1 MRFSCNLPGQ
11 PYNER
16 RENCPMRKTRSA
28 LGTGRLFACSAAVL
42 LWSLAALCAA
52 PLEAQ
57 AARSSAFVECDREE
71 LIRAV
76 PELASMQFDSTQDRL
91 PGLLAPAAENLE
103 GMFARLVDVAATE
116 QIHEMRFEDG
126 AESPGRSETYRYL
139 VRRLAEGSPE
149 PFTELRVG
157 PDPNAPRP
165 APADGF
171 LVIAHFEK
179 LLRYL
184 LPQYRH
190 DSRFRYL
197 GRVQEAGQGSWLGL
211 VAFAQRADSIQPL
224 GYIQL
229 RGGRI
234 ATMQG
239 LVWIDEATHRIVR
252 LRVDLGERIEGSPF
266 ETLSTDIAFVAVKF
280 PSIDS
285 ALWLPA
291 RVTIHGQAEGAELHT
306 VHRYSDYELDGRGAA
321 AATMVATAS
330 VADDPWEM
338 LDRGISLGR
347 ENKLPESIALLR
359 GALRLN
365 PEMAAAR
372 YHLAA
377 ALRAAGDF
385 AGAEDALREAL
396 RRAPKSGPTHNLLGL
411 ILFRRGDVAGAVAEL
426 RASAQLQPKDA
437 TVHFNLARVL
447 EKVDA
452 KSALEEYRIASTLA
466 PDNAAI
472 KVGYEQFERAATAA
486 AEQAAIGATIKVEV
500 RQVLVPVV
508 VRDKEGHHVSGLTQ
522 ADFHV
527 FEDGVEQKISS
538 FAVENA
544 GVGSA
549 VLAAAG
555 SEPPP
560 AAGGVTPPALPA
572 QTPPALR
579 VRRIYLICIDSLNS
593 KLANIVHVRAA
604 LSKLFA
610 AETAGDAQYMV
621 VAIGARMQVMQGL
634 TTDPAE
640 VLKTIE
646 SKDFQKLYLASR
658 ASSMEQDLQEFQ
670 RALDRTISACDKRDP
685 ICDSMMRALQAQA
698 SGLASEER
706 AFTQAFLDQ
715 FRHFVEE
722 LARGTGR
729 RTIVL
734 CSDGFQ
740 LVPGQEL
747 LDLLR
752 AAFPGSR
759 IPTPVIERM
768 NDLEPILHLA
778 ANHNIQVYTIDSRGL
793 YTQGYFDVQN
803 AGSTARAGTIGA
815 AEIGVMNDNARAA
828 SDALSEIAETTG
840 GTAFRNSND
849 IFAGLER
856 AFADGRQYYVLAYAS
871 SNSNLD
877 GTFRAISVRVGGRKL
892 SVLAKRGYWATG
904 DPGGR

>member
-1 MRFSCNLPGQ
+1 MH
-11 PYNER
+11 
-16 RENCPMRKTRSA
+16 KTRSA

-42 LWSLAALCAA
+42 LWSLVALRAA

-57 AARSSAFVECDREE
+57 PAQSRAFIECDREE

-76 PELASMQFDSTQDRL
+76 PELASMQFESTQDRL

-103 GMFARLVDVAATE
+103 GMFVRLVDVAATE

-126 AESPGRSETYRYL
+126 AESPGRWETYRYL
-139 VRRLAEGSPE
+139 VRRLAEGLPE

-157 PDPNAPRP
+157 PDPNAPTP

-184 LPQYRH
+184 LPQYRQ

-211 VAFAQRADSIQPL
+211 VAFAQRADSVQPL
-224 GYIQL
+224 GNIQL

-252 LRVDLGERIEGSPF
+252 LRVDLTERIEGSPF

-291 RVTIHGQAEGAELHT
+291 RVTIHGQEEGADLHT
-306 VHRYSDYELDGRGAA
+306 VHRYSDYQLDGRGAP

-330 VADDPWEM
+330 GADDPWEM

-377 ALRAAGDF
+377 SLRVAGDF

-396 RRAPKSGPTHNLLGL
+396 RRAPESGPTHNLLGL
-411 ILFRRGDVAGAVAEL
+411 ILFKRGDVAGAVAEL
-426 RASAQLQPKDA
+426 RASLQLQPKDA
-437 TVHFNLARVL
+437 IVHFNLARVL

-452 KSALEEYRIASTLA
+452 KSALDEYRVASTLA

-486 AEQAAIGATIKVEV
+486 AEQAATGATIKVEV

-508 VRDKEGHHVSGLTQ
+508 VRDKEGHQVSGLTQ

-549 VLAAAG
+549 VPAATG
-555 SEPPP
+555 SKPPP
-560 AAGGVTPPALPA
+560 AAGGVTSPAPPA
-572 QTPPALR
+572 QTQPAAR
-579 VRRIYLICIDSLNS
+579 VVRRTYLICIDSLNS
-593 KLANIVHVRAA
+593 KFANIVHVRAA

-610 AETAGDAQYMV
+610 AELAGDAQYMV
-621 VAIGARMQVMQGL
+621 VAIGARTQVMQGL

-640 VLKTIE
+640 VLKAIE
-646 SKDFQKLYLASR
+646 SKDFQKLFLASR
-658 ASSMEQDLQEFQ
+658 ASSMEQDLQEFL
-670 RALDRTISACDKRDP
+670 RALDRTIIACDKRDP

-706 AFTQAFLDQ
+706 AYTLAFLDQ
-715 FRHFVEE
+715 FHHIVEE

-740 LVPGQEL
+740 LVPGKDL

-752 AAFPGSR
+752 AAFSGSR
-759 IPTPVIERM
+759 IQTPLIEQM
-768 NDLEPILHLA
+768 NDLGPVLHLA

-793 YTQGYFDVQN
+793 YTQGYFDVEN
-803 AGSTARAGTIGA
+803 AGSTARGGTIGA

-828 SDALSEIAETTG
+828 SDTLSLIAETTG

-856 AFADGRQYYVLAYAS
+856 AFADGRQYYELAYAS

-877 GTFRAISVRVGGRKL
+877 GTFRAISVQVGDSKL

>member
-1 MRFSCNLPGQ
+1 
-11 PYNER
+11 
-16 RENCPMRKTRSA
+16 MRKTRSA

-42 LWSLAALCAA
+42 LWSLAALCAG

-57 AARSSAFVECDREE
+57 PTQSKAFVDCDREE

-76 PELASMQFDSTQDRL
+76 PELASMQFDFTQDRL
-91 PGLLAPAAENLE
+91 PGLLARAAENLE

-126 AESPGRSETYRYL
+126 AESPGRWETYRYL

-157 PDPNAPRP
+157 PDPNAPTP

-171 LVIAHFEK
+171 LVMAHFEK

-184 LPQYRH
+184 LPQYRQ

-197 GRVQEAGQGSWLGL
+197 GRVQEAGQGPWLGV
-211 VAFAQRADSIQPL
+211 VAFAQRADSFQPL

-252 LRVDLGERIEGSPF
+252 LRMDVEERIEGSRL
-266 ETLSTDIAFVAVKF
+266 EALSTDIAFVAVRF

-285 ALWLPA
+285 TLWLPA
-291 RVTIHGQAEGAELHT
+291 RVTIHAQAEGAELHT
-306 VHRYSDYELDGRGAA
+306 VHRYSDYRMDGRGAA
-321 AATMVATAS
+321 AATVLATAS
-330 VADDPWEM
+330 GADDPWEM

-347 ENKLPESIALLR
+347 ENKLPESIAVIR

-411 ILFRRGDVAGAVAEL
+411 ILFKRGDVAGAVTEL

-437 TVHFNLARVL
+437 TVHFNLARML

-472 KVGYEQFERAATAA
+472 KAGYEQFERAATAA
-486 AEQAAIGATIKVEV
+486 AEQAATGATIKVEV

-544 GVGSA
+544 SVGSA
-549 VLAAAG
+549 VPAAA

-560 AAGGVTPPALPA
+560 AEGRIASPAPPA
-572 QTPPALR
+572 QTPPAPGVPR
-579 VRRIYLICIDSLNS
+579 TYLICIDSLNS
-593 KLANIVHVRAA
+593 KFANIVHVRAA

-610 AETAGDAQYMV
+610 AEPVGDAQYMV
-621 VAIGARMQVMQGL
+621 VAIGARTQVMQRL

-640 VLKTIE
+640 VLKAIE
-646 SKDFQKLYLASR
+646 SKDFQKLFLASR
-658 ASSMEQDLQEFQ
+658 ASSVEQDLQEFQ
-670 RALDRTISACDKRDP
+670 RALDRTISACYKKDP

-706 AFTQAFLDQ
+706 AFTLAFLDQ
-715 FRHFVEE
+715 FRHIVEE

-759 IPTPVIERM
+759 IPIPAIERM
-768 NDLEPILHLA
+768 NDLEPVLHLA
-778 ANHNIQVYTIDSRGL
+778 ANHNIPVYTIDSRGL

-803 AGSTARAGTIGA
+803 AGSTARAGTIAA
-815 AEIGVMNDNARAA
+815 AEMGIMNDNARAA
-828 SDALSEIAETTG
+828 SDTLSEIAETTG

-877 GTFRAISVRVGGRKL
+877 GAFRAISVRVGDRKL
-892 SVLAKRGYWATG
+892 SVLAKRGYWAMR
-904 DPGGR
+904 DSRR

>member
-1 MRFSCNLPGQ
+1 
-11 PYNER
+11 
-16 RENCPMRKTRSA
+16 
-28 LGTGRLFACSAAVL
+28 LFTCSAAVL
-42 LWSLAALCAA
+42 LWSLAALRAA
-52 PLEAQ
+52 PLQAQ
-57 AARSSAFVECDREE
+57 PAPSKAFVECDRQE

-76 PELASMQFDSTQDRL
+76 PELAGMQFDSAQDRL

-126 AESPGRSETYRYL
+126 AESPGRWQTYRYL
-139 VRRLAEGSPE
+139 VKRLLEGSPE

-157 PDPNAPRP
+157 PGPNAPTP

-171 LVIAHFEK
+171 LVVGHFEK

-184 LPQYRH
+184 LPQYRQ

-197 GRVQEAGQGSWLGL
+197 GRVQEAGQASWTGL
-211 VAFAQRADSIQPL
+211 VAFAQRTDSVQPL
-224 GYIQL
+224 GNIQL
-229 RGGRI
+229 TGGRV
-234 ATMQG
+234 ARMQG
-239 LVWIDEATHRIVR
+239 LVWIDEATHRIAR
-252 LRVDLGERIEGSPF
+252 LRVDLAERIEGSRF
-266 ETLSTDIAFVAVKF
+266 ETLSTDIALVAVKF
-280 PSIDS
+280 PSIDG
-285 ALWLPA
+285 AFWLPA
-291 RVTIHGQAEGAELHT
+291 RVTIHGQTAETELHS
-306 VHRYSDYELDGRGAA
+306 VHRYSDYELDGSGAA
-321 AATMVATAS
+321 AATMVATPS
-330 VADDPWEM
+330 SADDPWEM

-359 GALRLN
+359 QALQLN
-365 PEMAAAR
+365 PEMAGAR
-372 YHLAA
+372 YHLGA
-377 ALRAAGDF
+377 ALREAGDF
-385 AGAEDALREAL
+385 AGAEGALREAL
-396 RRAPKSGPTHNLLGL
+396 RRAPKSGPAHNLLGL
-411 ILFRRGDVAGAVAEL
+411 ILFKRGDVAGAMAEL
-426 RASAQLQPKDA
+426 RAGAALQPKDA
-437 TVHFNLARVL
+437 IVHFNLARVL

-452 KSALEEYRIASTLA
+452 RSALEEYRIASTLA

-472 KVGYEQFERAATAA
+472 KAGYAQFERAATAA
-486 AEQAAIGATIKVEV
+486 AEPAAAGVTIKVEV

-538 FAVENA
+538 FAVESA

-549 VLAAAG
+549 TSAAAG

-560 AAGGVTPPALPA
+560 AAGGLTPPAPPA
-572 QTPPALR
+572 QAPPVPR
-579 VRRIYLICIDSLNS
+579 VVRRTYLICIDSLNT
-593 KLANIVHVRAA
+593 KFANVVHVRAA

-610 AETAGDAQYMV
+610 AEQAGDAQYMV
-621 VAIGARMQVMQGL
+621 VAIGAHTQVVQGL

-640 VLKTIE
+640 VLKAIE
-646 SKDFQKLYLASR
+646 SKDFQKLFLASR
-658 ASSMEQDLQEFQ
+658 ASSMEQDLQEFL
-670 RALDRTISACDKRDP
+670 RALDQTISACDKKDP
-685 ICDSMMRALQAQA
+685 ICDSMKRALQMQA
-698 SGLASEER
+698 NGLASQER
-706 AFTQAFLDQ
+706 AYTLAFLDQ
-715 FRHFVEE
+715 FRHVVEE

-759 IPTPVIERM
+759 IQMSLIERM
-768 NDLEPILHLA
+768 NDLEPVLHLA
-778 ANHNIQVYTIDSRGL
+778 ANHSIPVYTIDSRGL
-793 YTQGYFDVQN
+793 YTEGYFDVRN
-803 AGSTARAGTIGA
+803 AGSAARAGTIGA
-815 AEIGVMNDNARAA
+815 AEIGIMNDNARAA
-828 SDALSEIAETTG
+828 SDTLSEIAETTG

-849 IFAGLER
+849 IFAGLQR

-877 GTFRAISVRVGGRKL
+877 GKFRAISVRVGDSKL
-892 SVLAKRGYWATG
+892 SVQAKRGYWATG

>member
-1 MRFSCNLPGQ
+1 
-11 PYNER
+11 
-16 RENCPMRKTRSA
+16 
-28 LGTGRLFACSAAVL
+28 
-42 LWSLAALCAA
+42 
-52 PLEAQ
+52 
-57 AARSSAFVECDREE
+57 
-71 LIRAV
+71 
-76 PELASMQFDSTQDRL
+76 
-91 PGLLAPAAENLE
+91 
-103 GMFARLVDVAATE
+103 
-116 QIHEMRFEDG
+116 
-126 AESPGRSETYRYL
+126 
-139 VRRLAEGSPE
+139 
-149 PFTELRVG
+149 
-157 PDPNAPRP
+157 
-165 APADGF
+165 
-171 LVIAHFEK
+171 
-179 LLRYL
+179 
-184 LPQYRH
+184 
-190 DSRFRYL
+190 
-197 GRVQEAGQGSWLGL
+197 
-211 VAFAQRADSIQPL
+211 
-224 GYIQL
+224 
-229 RGGRI
+229 
-234 ATMQG
+234 
-239 LVWIDEATHRIVR
+239 
-252 LRVDLGERIEGSPF
+252 
-266 ETLSTDIAFVAVKF
+266 
-280 PSIDS
+280 
-285 ALWLPA
+285 
-291 RVTIHGQAEGAELHT
+291 
-306 VHRYSDYELDGRGAA
+306 VHRYSDYQLDGRGAA
-321 AATMVATAS
+321 AATMAATAS

-411 ILFRRGDVAGAVAEL
+411 ILFKRGDVAGAVAEL
-426 RASAQLQPKDA
+426 RASAQLQPTDA
-437 TVHFNLARVL
+437 IVHFNLARVL

-452 KSALEEYRIASTLA
+452 QSALEEYRIASTLA

-472 KVGYEQFERAATAA
+472 KVGHEQFERAATAA
-486 AEQAAIGATIKVEV
+486 AEQAATGVTIKVEV

-549 VLAAAG
+549 VPAAAG
-555 SEPPP
+555 IEPLP
-560 AAGGVTPPALPA
+560 AAGGVTPHAPPA
-572 QTPPALR
+572 QTPPAPR
-579 VRRIYLICIDSLNS
+579 VVRRTYLICIDSLNS
-593 KLANIVHVRAA
+593 KFANIVHVRAA

-610 AETAGDAQYMV
+610 DEPAGDAQYMV
-621 VAIGARMQVMQGL
+621 VAIGASTQVMQGL

-640 VLKTIE
+640 VLKAIE
-646 SKDFQKLYLASR
+646 SKGFQKLFLDSS
-658 ASSMEQDLQEFQ
+658 ASSMQQDLQEFL
-670 RALDRTISACDKRDP
+670 RALDRTIFACDKRDP
-685 ICDSMMRALQAQA
+685 ACDTMMRALQAQA
-698 SGLASEER
+698 SGLASQER
-706 AFTQAFLDQ
+706 AYTLAFLDQ
-715 FRHFVEE
+715 FRHIVEE
-722 LARGTGR
+722 LSRGTGR

-740 LVPGQEL
+740 SVPGQEL

-752 AAFPGSR
+752 AAFPGLR
-759 IPTPVIERM
+759 IQIPVIERM
-768 NDLEPILHLA
+768 NDLELVLHLA
-778 ANHNIQVYTIDSRGL
+778 ANHNIPVYTIDSRGL

-815 AEIGVMNDNARAA
+815 AEIGIMNDNARAA
-828 SDALSEIAETTG
+828 SDTLSEIAETTG

-856 AFADGRQYYVLAYAS
+856 AFADGRQYYVLAYTP

-877 GTFRAISVRVGGRKL
+877 GKFRAISVRVRDSKL

>member
-1 MRFSCNLPGQ
+1 
-11 PYNER
+11 
-16 RENCPMRKTRSA
+16 
-28 LGTGRLFACSAAVL
+28 LFTCSTAVL
-42 LWSLAALCAA
+42 LWWLAALCTA

-57 AARSSAFVECDREE
+57 PVQSRAFVECDREE

-76 PELASMQFDSTQDRL
+76 PDLAGMQFDSTQDRL
-91 PGLLAPAAENLE
+91 AGLLAPAAENLE
-103 GMFARLVDVAATE
+103 SMFARLVDVAATE
-116 QIHEMRFEDG
+116 RIHEMRFEDG
-126 AESPGRSETYRYL
+126 AEAPPRWETYRYL

-157 PDPNAPRP
+157 PDPKAPTP
-165 APADGF
+165 AATDGF
-171 LVIAHFEK
+171 LVVGHFEK

-184 LPQYRH
+184 LPQYRQ

-197 GRVQEAGQGSWLGL
+197 GRTQEAGQGSWLGL
-211 VAFAQRADSIQPL
+211 VAFAERADSVQPL

-229 RGGRI
+229 RGGGI

-252 LRVDLGERIEGSPF
+252 LRVDLWERIEGSPF
-266 ETLSTDIAFVAVKF
+266 ETLSTDIAFAAVKF

-306 VHRYSDYELDGRGAA
+306 VHRYSDYLLDGHGTA
-321 AATMVATAS
+321 AATMVGTAGG
-330 VADDPWEM
+330 ADDPWEM
-338 LDRGISLGR
+338 LDRGISPGR

-365 PEMAAAR
+365 PEITAAR

-411 ILFRRGDVAGAVAEL
+411 VLFKRGDVAGAVAEL
-426 RASAQLQPKDA
+426 RVSAQLQPKDA
-437 TVHFNLARVL
+437 VVHFNLARVM

-452 KSALEEYRIASTLA
+452 RSALEEYRIASTLA
-466 PDNAAI
+466 PDNAVI
-472 KVGYEQFERAATAA
+472 KAGYAQFERAATAA
-486 AEQAAIGATIKVEV
+486 AEPAATGVTIKVEV

-538 FAVENA
+538 FAIENA
-544 GVGSA
+544 GVGGA
-549 VLAAAG
+549 VTAVVG
-555 SEPPP
+555 SEPPL
-560 AAGGVTPPALPA
+560 AGGVNSPAPPA
-572 QTPPALR
+572 QTRVLR
-579 VRRIYLICIDSLNS
+579 RTYLICIDSLNS
-593 KLANIVHVRAA
+593 KFANIVHVRTA

-610 AETAGDAQYMV
+610 AEPAGDAQYMV
-621 VAIGARMQVMQGL
+621 VAIGARTQVMQGL

-646 SKDFQKLYLASR
+646 SKDFQKLFLASR
-658 ASSMEQDLQEFQ
+658 ASSLEQDLQEFQ
-670 RALDRTISACDKRDP
+670 RALDRTISACDKKDP
-685 ICDSMMRALQAQA
+685 ACDPMMRALQAQA
-698 SGLASEER
+698 SGLANEER
-706 AFTQAFLDQ
+706 TYTVAFLEQ
-715 FRHFVEE
+715 FRHIVEE

-759 IPTPVIERM
+759 IPIPGTERM
-768 NDLEPILHLA
+768 NELEPVLHLA
-778 ANHNIQVYTIDSRGL
+778 ANHNIPVYTIDSRGL
-793 YTQGYFDVQN
+793 NTQSYFDVQN
-803 AGSTARAGTIGA
+803 ALSTARAGTMAA

-828 SDALSEIAETTG
+828 SNTLMEIAETTG

-849 IFAGLER
+849 IFAGLQR

-871 SNSNLD
+871 SDSSLD
-877 GTFRAISVRVGGRKL
+877 GKFRAISVRVGDSKL
-892 SVLAKRGYWATG
+892 SVQAKRGYWATG
-904 DPGGR
+904 DPGADR

>member
-1 MRFSCNLPGQ
+1 
-11 PYNER
+11 
-16 RENCPMRKTRSA
+16 MRKTRSA
-28 LGTGRLFACSAAVL
+28 PGTCRLFACSAAVL
-42 LWSLAALCAA
+42 LWSLAALRAA
-52 PLEAQ
+52 PLQVQPAP
-57 AARSSAFVECDREE
+57 SKAFVECDRQE

-76 PELASMQFDSTQDRL
+76 PDLASVQFDSAQDRL
-91 PGLLAPAAENLE
+91 PGLLAPAAEDLE

-126 AESPGRSETYRYL
+126 AESPGRWQTYRYL
-139 VRRLAEGSPE
+139 VKRLLEGSPE

-157 PDPNAPRP
+157 PDPNAPTP

-171 LVIAHFEK
+171 LVVGHFEK

-184 LPQYRH
+184 LPQYRQ

-197 GRVQEAGQGSWLGL
+197 GRVQEAGEASWMGL
-211 VAFAQRADSIQPL
+211 VAFAQRTDSVQPL
-224 GYIQL
+224 GNIQL
-229 RGGRI
+229 TGGRV
-234 ATMQG
+234 ARMQG
-239 LVWIDEATHRIVR
+239 LVWIDEATHRIAR
-252 LRVDLGERIEGSPF
+252 LRVDLAERIEGSRF
-266 ETLSTDIAFVAVKF
+266 ETLSTDIALAAVKF
-280 PSIDS
+280 PSIDG
-285 ALWLPA
+285 AFWLPA
-291 RVTIHGQAEGAELHT
+291 RVTIHGQTAETELHS
-306 VHRYSDYELDGRGAA
+306 VHRYSDYELDGSGAA
-321 AATMVATAS
+321 AATMAPTPS
-330 VADDPWEM
+330 SADDPWEM

-359 GALRLN
+359 QALQLN
-365 PEMAAAR
+365 PEMAGAR

-377 ALRAAGDF
+377 ALREAGDF

-411 ILFRRGDVAGAVAEL
+411 ILFKRGDVAGAMAEL
-426 RASAQLQPKDA
+426 RAGAALQPKDA
-437 TVHFNLARVL
+437 IVHFNLARVL

-452 KSALEEYRIASTLA
+452 RSALEEYRIASTLA

-472 KVGYEQFERAATAA
+472 KAAYAQFERAATAA
-486 AEQAAIGATIKVEV
+486 AEPAAAGVTIKVEV

-527 FEDGVEQKISS
+527 FEDGVAQKISS
-538 FAVENA
+538 FAVESA

-549 VLAAAG
+549 ASAPAG
-555 SEPPP
+555 SEPPL
-560 AAGGVTPPALPA
+560 AAGGLTPPA
-572 QTPPALR
+572 PPVPR
-579 VRRIYLICIDSLNS
+579 VVRRTYLICIDSLNT
-593 KLANIVHVRAA
+593 KFANVVHVRAA
-604 LSKLFA
+604 LAKLFA
-610 AETAGDAQYMV
+610 AEQAGDAQYMV
-621 VAIGARMQVMQGL
+621 VAIGAHTQVVQGL

-640 VLKTIE
+640 VLKAIE
-646 SKDFQKLYLASR
+646 SKDFQKLFLASR
-658 ASSMEQDLQEFQ
+658 ASSMEQDLQEFM
-670 RALDRTISACDKRDP
+670 RSLDQTISACDKKDP
-685 ICDSMMRALQAQA
+685 TCDPMKRALQAQA

-706 AFTQAFLDQ
+706 GYTLAFLDQ
-715 FRHFVEE
+715 FRHVVDD

-729 RTIVL
+729 RTIML

-759 IPTPVIERM
+759 IQMPLIERM
-768 NDLEPILHLA
+768 NGLEPVLYLA
-778 ANHNIQVYTIDSRGL
+778 ANHSIPVYTIDSRGL
-793 YTQGYFDVQN
+793 YTQGYFDVRN
-803 AGSTARAGTIGA
+803 AGSAARAGTIGA
-815 AEIGVMNDNARAA
+815 AEIGIMNDNARAA
-828 SDALSEIAETTG
+828 SDTLSEIAETTG

-849 IFAGLER
+849 IFAGLQR

-877 GTFRAISVRVGGRKL
+877 GKFRAISVQVGDSKL
-892 SVLAKRGYWATG
+892 SVQAKRGYWATG